1 MKTLI
6 LFVLSFA
13 ALTAHAED
21 RLTGKA
27 LFEEHCAECHR
38 ASNYEGGN
46 KNKLAE
52 TIGELKYGHRKHG
65 KKTITLDNEQ
75 IDAVALYMTTGR

>member
-1 MKTLI
+1 MRKLI
-6 LFVLSFA
+6 LFALPFA
-13 ALTAHAED
+13 ILAAHADD
-21 RLTGKA
+21 RVSGKA

-52 TIGELKYGHRKHG
+52 TIGKLKYGHLKHG
-65 KKTITLDNEQ
+65 ATITLDNEQ